1 MVPRE
6 KTRGGVTSP
15 GKEEG
20 PLAKILVVD
29 DAPVV
34 RLLLQNLLRPMKDKG
49 VDLLFADDG
58 YEALSVIRKERPTLV
73 FLDIMMAG
81 KSGYDVCET
90 VKKVWGFDDVHIVFL
105 SSRIHPSDRERGSRA
120 GGEGHIAKPFDPE
133 EILAKVREF
142 LPLD

>member
-1 MVPRE
+1 M
-6 KTRGGVTSP
+6 
-15 GKEEG
+15 
-20 PLAKILVVD
+20 AKILVVD

-34 RLLLQNLLRPMKDKG
+34 RLLLQNLLRPMEDKG
-49 VDLLFADDG
+49 VELLFADDG
-58 YEALSVIRKERPTLV
+58 HEALSVIKKERPTLV

-105 SSRIHPSDRERGSRA
+105 TSRIHPSDRERGSRA

-142 LPLD
+142 IPLD